1 MIGWSRER
9 WLDGLPDVGV
19 KLPLCQAYD
28 MTEAI
33 SRNVEFKNKRTAL
46 SSISVSWDYAK
57 QDGPSQAKQ
66 G

>member
-33 SRNVEFKNKRTAL
+33 SRNAAFKNKRTAL
-46 SSISVSWDYAK
+46 NSISGGTCDDTISY
-57 QDGPSQAKQ
+57 
-66 G
+66 